1 MAVADYNTV
10 QEFCNTLH
18 DHVKKS
24 THYHMMTDLPSQ
36 EGVSPLQDPS
46 SWHCRELVPTSLYE
60 VSHVYVATAPNKLP

>member
-24 THYHMMTDLPSQ
+24 THYHMMTDYLHKKGFPHSKTHLP
-36 EGVSPLQDPS
+36 GIL
-46 SWHCRELVPTSLYE
+46 WR
-60 VSHVYVATAPNKLP
+60 